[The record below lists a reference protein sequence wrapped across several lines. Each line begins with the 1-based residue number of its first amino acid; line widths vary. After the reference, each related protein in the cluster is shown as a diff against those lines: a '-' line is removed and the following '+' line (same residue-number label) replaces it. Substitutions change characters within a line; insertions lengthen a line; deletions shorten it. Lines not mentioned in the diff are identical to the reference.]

1 MKYKISILILS
12 VLLLSNCTESFLNVD
27 SQTALTV
34 STFFRTE
41 ADFQQAVN
49 GTYAPLR
56 TLYNGT
62 AENGAWVMGEM
73 HSDNTR
79 YIFNP
84 NYRAT
89 INQENLADFIHEPA
103 NGIIE
108 LKYTTNYLIIARA
121 NQVIALI
128 DDADFDQS
136 QKEQFKGEVLFLRAL
151 AYFDLV
157 QYFGKVPLHLEPAT
171 TREETSLPLAEV
183 DVIYDQIISDASEAA
198 ALLPAKSE
206 QEAGRTTSGAAK
218 TLLGNVH
225 VVLENWAAAESVLQE
240 VVASNEY
247 DLLSDYAAVFDPD
260 NKNHAESVFEIQFLE
275 GTGGF
280 ASDFIYDFLPRPAT
294 AEEIAAITGTP
305 DAQALTTEAYNI
317 PSPDLIAAYETG
329 DVRQEVSI
337 GEARLNSG
345 IYPYIKKYVHPHA
358 QQGITNENFPVYR
371 YAEVLLLLAEALNE
385 QGKPAEAPLNAV
397 RDRAGLGPTTA
408 SGQEALRTAILDERR
423 VELAFE
429 NKRWLDL
436 VRTGN
441 AVSVITAYGQRIKAD
456 PQAYYFPDGLEPAP
470 AAFSTINLIFPLPAS
485 EAALSDY
492 F

>member
-1 MKYKISILILS
+1 MKYKISLIIFT
-12 VLLLSNCTESFLNVD
+12 VLLFSSCSEEFLNVD

-34 STFFRTE
+34 STFYNTE
-41 ADFQQAVN
+41 TDFQQAVN

-56 TLYNGT
+56 TLYNG
-62 AENGAWVMGEM
+62 AGENGAWVMGEM

-79 YIFNP
+79 YILNP

-89 INQENLADFIHEPA
+89 IDQENLADFIHEPA

-121 NQVIALI
+121 NQVLALI
-128 DDADFDQS
+128 DEADFDQA
-136 QKEQFKGEVLFLRAL
+136 QKDKFKGETLFLRAL

-157 QYFGKVPLHLEPAT
+157 QYFGRVPLHLEPAT
-171 TREETSLPLAEV
+171 TRDETSLPLAEV
-183 DVIYDQIISDASEAA
+183 NVIYDQIISDAGEAA
-198 ALLPAKSE
+198 NLLPPKSQ
-206 QEAGRTTSGAAK
+206 QEAGRATSGAAK
-218 TLLGNVH
+218 TLLGNVYA
-225 VVLENWAAAESVLQE
+225 VLKDWSNAESVLQE
-240 VVASNEY
+240 VVSSNEY
-247 DLLSDYAAVFDPD
+247 ELLDEYADVFDPN
-260 NKNHAESVFEIQFLE
+260 NKNHAESVFEVQFLE

-305 DAQALTTEAYNI
+305 DAQALTTEAYNV
-317 PSPDLIAAYETG
+317 PSPDLIAAYEAG
-329 DVRQEVSI
+329 DLRRDASI

-358 QQGITNENFPVYR
+358 QHGITNENFPVYR
-371 YAEVLLLLAEALNE
+371 YSEVLLLLAEAMNE
-385 QGKPAEAPLNAV
+385 QGKSAEGPLNEV
-397 RDRAGLGPTTA
+397 RDRAGLDPTTA
-408 SGQEALRTAILDERR
+408 SGQDGLRTAILQERR

-456 PQAYYFPDGLEPAP
+456 PQAYYYPEGLEPAP
-470 AAFSTINLIFPLPAS
+470 AAFSTIDLMFPLPAS
-485 EAALSDY
+485 EAALSEY